1 MPNHKATVSNT
12 ARSRSRTVKPFPK
25 PPDDLWEE
33 IVRIRA
39 ENPRLSNSDPGIT
52 IKEYAEK
59 FGMKRSTANNEL
71 LDLVEQGKLK
81 GGWRLMDGRKY
92 RVFRSVSTV

>member
-1 MPNHKATVSNT
+1 MPNHKRALQNPNRKNYNPV
-12 ARSRSRTVKPFPK
+12 AKPEPS
-25 PPDDLWEE
+25 DELWDE
-33 IVRIRA
+33 IIRIRA

-92 RVFRSVSTV
+92 RVFRSVSSV